1 MGLGKA
7 REKQTLFKFFE
18 VFCLFLF
25 FCLFIRMYSFLG
37 DTSLQQHNSIL
48 LLYIEAVAIV
58 FCFGKMVSTYC
69 FMFGSMQVSAI
80 VFWLWSCL
88 STLKNGNDIKDL
100 LTDFVFQSFW
110 IFIFLFFSLYLK
122 KENDEKK
129 MKFILNLSLIFVVL
143 TSIYY
148 IYWSLTK
155 SVIVLSGAINTI
167 YYPLF
172 LLPVIFTNRNK
183 FLSVCTVVL
192 LIFATLIS
200 EKRTALIALVLA
212 LVVPLIVNPN
222 VRKKDKFKR
231 LFLLLILGAFLVVL
245 SAIFVFYFDIDIIDR
260 FKNLADDGGSGRAQ
274 IYKTVWEHITNF
286 DISETIIGKGYNGVA
301 KEKIVML
308 VDSNTFGFEY
318 TSAHNDFLEVIYDYG
333 FVGFILYV
341 IFLFQMLKTVFRL
354 YVNRSGYFNMALS
367 TVILYLVIS
376 TTSHLI
382 IYPTYIVFL
391 LMFMSIAS
399 NRFGKE
405 KKW

>member
-1 MGLGKA
+1 MGLSKA

-18 VFCLFLF
+18 LFCLFLF

-37 DTSLQQHNSIL
+37 DTSLQQYNSIL
-48 LLYIEAVAIV
+48 LLFIEAVAIV
-58 FCFGKMVSTYC
+58 FCFGKMVSTYW
-69 FMFGSMQVSAI
+69 FSFDSMQVSAV
-80 VFWLWSCL
+80 VFWLWSCF
-88 STLKNGNDIKDL
+88 STIKNANDVKDL

-110 IFIFLFFSLYLK
+110 MFIFLLFSVYLK

-129 MKFILNLSLIFVVL
+129 IKFVLSLSLIFL
-143 TSIYY
+143 LFTSIYY
-148 IYWSLTK
+148 IYWALTK
-155 SVIVLSGAINTI
+155 STIALSGSINTI
-167 YYPLF
+167 YYPLL
-172 LLPVIFTNRNK
+172 LLPVVFTKRNK
-183 FLSVCTVVL
+183 FLSVCAVVL
-192 LIFATLIS
+192 LTFATLIS

-222 VRKKDKFKR
+222 VRKKDKIKR
-231 LFLLLILGAFLVVL
+231 LVLLLIVGGFLIAL
-245 SAIFVFYFDIDIIDR
+245 SAIFVFYFEIDIVDR
-260 FKNLADDGGSGRAQ
+260 FKNLANDGGSGRAQ
-274 IYKTVWEHITNF
+274 IYKTVWEHITNS

-308 VDSNTFGFEY
+308 VDSNAFGFEY

-333 FVGFILYV
+333 FVGFIMYV
-341 IFLFQMLKTVFRL
+341 VFLLQMIKNLFKL
-354 YVNRSGYFNMALS
+354 YVNRSRYFNMTLS

-391 LMFMSIAS
+391 LMFMSIGL

-405 KKW
+405 KRW